1 MIRRPALNHAA
12 LPGDPQ
18 NSRALSG
25 AARATHVGY
34 LTVSTPPLSDASA
47 AGPLNTPDARAALA
61 GEAALLAAQELDP
74 ALRLRL
80 APIRLLC
87 LDMDGILTD
96 GHLYFTG
103 EGWSQRF
110 CVRDGYGVKLLQ
122 AAGIEVAV
130 LSGGEVPSGR
140 ARAASL
146 GLRHARFGVVD
157 KVAEFT
163 ALAGALGIS
172 AAETAFMGDELPDIP
187 LLRLVGFAATV
198 PEAVAEVRAA
208 AHYVTRCRGGDG
220 AVREVADL
228 LRRQRA
234 AAGGSL

>member
-1 MIRRPALNHAA
+1 M
-12 LPGDPQ
+12 
-18 NSRALSG
+18 
-25 AARATHVGY
+25 
-34 LTVSTPPLSDASA
+34 STPV
-47 AGPLNTPDARAALA
+47 
-61 GEAALLAAQELDP
+61 DP
-74 ALRLRL
+74 ALIAPDSRDASPGEASIAPVEEVPAPLARRL
-80 APIRLLC
+80 APLRLLC
-87 LDMDGILTD
+87 LDMDGVLTD

-103 EGWSQRF
+103 DGWSQRF

-122 AAGIEVAV
+122 AAGVEVAV

-146 GLRHARFGVVD
+146 GLRHARFGVSD
-157 KVAEFT
+157 KVAAFA
-163 ALAGALGIS
+163 ALAQELGVS

-228 LRRQRA
+228 IRRHRCS
-234 AAGGSL
+234 AGGRP